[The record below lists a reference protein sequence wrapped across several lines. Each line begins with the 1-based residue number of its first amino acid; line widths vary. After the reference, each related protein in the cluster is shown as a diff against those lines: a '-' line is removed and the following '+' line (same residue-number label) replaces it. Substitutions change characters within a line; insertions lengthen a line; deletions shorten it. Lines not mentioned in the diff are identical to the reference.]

1 MHKEKRKAEQIMES
15 KMYITPETRE
25 EIYKTA
31 KKRSTNRVI
40 EIEMDLMQIL
50 DQILKEILTKDGNR
64 QDIIIQTPERVI
76 GKTSAT
82 MAVAAEWGIPLICKE
97 QERNNLGYIAAERY
111 KSEDFMIIEENTAGK
126 TLRGTN
132 IRIALKTESVKA
144 SKIRK
149 ILDAASC
156 ERVTIIGFEEV

>member
-1 MHKEKRKAEQIMES
+1 MHKEKRRAEQVTES

-25 EIYKTA
+25 EIHKTA
-31 KKRSTNRVI
+31 KNRSINRII

-50 DQILKEILTKDGNR
+50 DQILKEILTKDGNH
-64 QDIIIQTPERVI
+64 QDIIIQTPERAI

-82 MAVAAEWGIPLICKE
+82 MGVAAEWGIPLICKE
-97 QERNNLGYIAAERY
+97 QERNDLGYTAAEKY
-111 KSEDFMIIEENTAGK
+111 KSEDFMIIGESTAGK

-132 IRIALKTESVKA
+132 IRVVLKTERVKA
-144 SKIRK
+144 SELRK

-156 ERVTIIGFEEV
+156 ERITIIGFEEV

>member
-15 KMYITPETRE
+15 KMYITTETRE

-111 KSEDFMIIEENTAGK
+111 KSEDFMIIEENAAGK

-144 SKIRK
+144 SKLRK

>member
-1 MHKEKRKAEQIMES
+1 MHKEKFRAEQVMKS

-25 EIYKTA
+25 EIHKTA
-31 KKRSTNRVI
+31 KKRSTNRII
-40 EIEMDLMQIL
+40 EIEIDLMQIL

-64 QDIIIQTPERVI
+64 QDIIIQTPERAI

-82 MAVAAEWGIPLICKE
+82 MGVAAEWGIPLICKE
-97 QERNNLGYIAAERY
+97 QERNDLGYTAAEKY
-111 KSEDFMIIEENTAGK
+111 KSEDFMIIGESTAGK

-132 IRIALKTESVKA
+132 IRVVLKTECVKA
-144 SKIRK
+144 SELRK

>member
-1 MHKEKRKAEQIMES
+1 MHKEKHKAEQIMES

-31 KKRSTNRVI
+31 KKRSTNRII

-82 MAVAAEWGIPLICKE
+82 MGVAAEWGIPLICKE
-97 QERNNLGYIAAERY
+97 QERNDLGYTAAEKY
-111 KSEDFMIIEENTAGK
+111 KSEDFMIIGESTAGK

-132 IRIALKTESVKA
+132 IRVVLKTERVKA
-144 SKIRK
+144 SELRK

>member
-31 KKRSTNRVI
+31 KKRSINRVI

-111 KSEDFMIIEENTAGK
+111 KSEDFMIIGENTAGK

-144 SKIRK
+144 SKLRK